1 MEESVL
7 FNYNYLSFS
16 NNWKPCHGAIN
27 SRRHNLRTALVKYFR
42 FHLNWKQLRVEVTY
56 SMQNSEIYFLLF
68 SKATCTILKTFSQ
81 RSLRWRY
88 EIIACKNFWQKVFD
102 EVASASMSLITNV
115 LVTVIFCVFLFPR
128 DTHCSVPFTELLLSR
143 SACNMIFLTVYFAMS

>member
-7 FNYNYLSFS
+7 FNYNYLSLS

-27 SRRHNLRTALVKYFR
+27 SRRRNLRTALVKYSR
-42 FHLNWKQLRVEVTY
+42 FHWNWKQLRVEVMC

-68 SKATCTILKTFSQ
+68 SKATCTILKIFSQ
-81 RSLRWRY
+81 RGRRKRY
-88 EIIACKNFWQKVFD
+88 EIIVSKNFWQKFFD
-102 EVASASMSLITNV
+102 EVATASMSLITKV
-115 LVTVIFCVFLFPR
+115 LVAVIFCVFLFPR

-143 SACNMIFLTVYFAMS
+143 SACNMIFLTLYFAMS